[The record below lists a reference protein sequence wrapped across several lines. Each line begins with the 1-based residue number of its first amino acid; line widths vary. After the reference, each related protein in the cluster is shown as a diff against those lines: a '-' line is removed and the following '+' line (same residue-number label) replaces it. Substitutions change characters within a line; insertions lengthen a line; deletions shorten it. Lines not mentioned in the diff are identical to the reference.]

1 MGIWGFRINCKRFL
15 GFLVEHVFLGER
27 FSIAIPKWIQKCILE
42 IGSVSMFHFAMQ
54 YCELRDET
62 TCIGQRTL
70 SSFICVKNQLA
81 TRSGSLCRGKSLWWL
96 FILFPWPKKCSKRSK
111 TYIFGK
117 ACLNWVFSGTRKCFA
132 ILWCNITNYGMKR
145 YALQRAR
152 TQLSD
157 A

>member
-42 IGSVSMFHFAMQ
+42 IGSVSMFHFAVQ

-62 TCIGQRTL
+62 TCIGKRTL

-81 TRSGSLCRGKSLWWL
+81 TRSGSLCGGKSLYMFLIW
-96 FILFPWPKKCSKRSK
+96 FPWPQKCSKRSK
-111 TYIFGK
+111 TYVLSIAFPN
-117 ACLNWVFSGTRKCFA
+117 LLFSGTRKSFA

-145 YALQRAR
+145 YALERAR